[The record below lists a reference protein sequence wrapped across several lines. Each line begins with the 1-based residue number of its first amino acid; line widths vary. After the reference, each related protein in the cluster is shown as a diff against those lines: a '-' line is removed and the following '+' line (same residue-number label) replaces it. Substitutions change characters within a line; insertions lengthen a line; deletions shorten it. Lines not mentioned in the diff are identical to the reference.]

1 MPIILTGAGGP
12 SVGGYGNIVI
22 DGGSLSLTNRLNI
35 VRDNLLFHLDAGNS
49 NSYNGSGTT
58 WYDISGN
65 GNNATLEPDVSSNYP
80 GFVSNGDSSYFTFT
94 GGTEANAEFVESIDV
109 TGYSTLTI
117 DVWFWEDDNGGRI
130 AGGGDRDL
138 IKYVPDGVRDS
149 TFTLNSTGFGGLY
162 FRTDGDGN
170 SQSRFNNSSIQISEA
185 TWYRFCYT
193 TDSFLWIDETKFTC
207 SSGCTD
213 DTFDGPLQFGQT
225 RGVNYALDGRIAHIL
240 VYDGALTDAEIQQ
253 NYDALSSRYI

>member
-1 MPIILTGAGGP
+1 MGITVSGG
-12 SVGGYGNIVI
+12 SITV
-22 DGGSLSLTNRLNI
+22 DGGSLNLINKLNI
-35 VRDNLLFHLDAGNS
+35 VRDNLLFHLDAS
-49 NSYNGSGTT
+49 NPSSYNGSGTT

-65 GNNATLEPDVSSNYP
+65 GNHATLEPDQDSNYP
-80 GFVSNGDSSYFTFT
+80 GFVSNGVASYFTFT

-138 IKYVPDGVRDS
+138 IKYVPDGARDS
-149 TFTLNSTGFGGLY
+149 TYTFNSTAYSGDWY

-170 SQSRFNNSSIQISEA
+170 IQSRFDDSNIQISEA

-193 TDSFLWIDETKFTC
+193 TNGTLWIDETEYTKGVGEA
-207 SSGCTD
+207 SLVD

-225 RGVNYALDGRIAHIL
+225 RGVNYALDGRIANIL
-240 VYDGALTDAEIQQ
+240 VYDGALTDAQIQQ
-253 NYDALSSRYI
+253 NYDALSYRYT

>member
-1 MPIILTGAGGP
+1 MGITVSG
-12 SVGGYGNIVI
+12 GNITI
-22 DGGSLSLTNRLNI
+22 NGGSLSLTNKLNI
-35 VRDNLLFHLDAGNS
+35 VRDNLLFHLDAS
-49 NSYNGSGTT
+49 NPSSYNGSGTT

-65 GNNATLEPDVSSNYP
+65 GNHATLEPDQSSNYP

-94 GGTEANAEFVESIDV
+94 GGTQANAEFVESIDV

-138 IKYVPDGVRDS
+138 IKYVPDGNTPGDS
-149 TFTLNSTGFGGLY
+149 TFTFNSTGYGGAY
-162 FRTDGDGN
+162 FRTDGNGN
-170 SQSRFNNSSIQISEA
+170 AQSQFDNSSIQITAS
-185 TWYRFCYT
+185 TWYRFCYITST
-193 TDSFLWIDETKFTC
+193 TSSPDSFLWIDETKFTRT
-207 SSGCTD
+207 SGTD

-225 RGVNYALDGRIAHIL
+225 RGTAPNYALDGRIANIL

-253 NYDALSSRYI
+253 NYDALSYRYT